1 MNVANSFYM
10 DANALA
16 KRYIPEAGNEL
27 VDVILDTVPSS
38 RIYFLNVGTGEVYSI
53 LVRKRNT
60 GSLSPADF
68 RQATADF
75 HDEIV
80 DRAAVTRVPVTNRLV
95 TSSLQLILTHSINS
109 TDALILK
116 SALTIALRLRRAGDD
131 LVLVASDQRLLRAA
145 QAEGLVTF
153 NPDTQNQ
160 AALAA
165 LAGP

>member
-1 MNVANSFYM
+1 
-10 DANALA
+10 
-16 KRYIPEAGNEL
+16 
-27 VDVILDTVPSS
+27 ILDTVPSS

-60 GSLSPADF
+60 GSLLPADF

-80 DRAAVTRVPVTNRLV
+80 DRAAVTRVPVTSRLV
-95 TSSLQLILTHSINS
+95 TSSLPLILTHSFNS
-109 TDALILK
+109 TDALILR
-116 SALTIALRLRRAGDD
+116 SALAYALRLRSRGDD

-145 QAEGLVTF
+145 QAEGLTKF
-153 NPDTQNQ
+153 NPENQDQ

-165 LAGP
+165 LARP